1 MTQKE
6 KEGGIRAYPPLMT
19 TFLNSKHGAKFG
31 KLRFYESL
39 RKYIS
44 YLIIGWTILHFKNTI
59 MNELSDEV
67 YVEFNVFRT
76 LMLNWI
82 FT

>member
-1 MTQKE
+1 M
-6 KEGGIRAYPPLMT
+6 I
-19 TFLNSKHGAKFG
+19 TFLNSKHGLKFG
-31 KLRFYESL
+31 KLHFCESL
-39 RKYIS
+39 CKDIGYS
-44 YLIIGWTILHFKNTI
+44 IIGWTVLHFKNTI

-67 YVEFNVFRT
+67 YVDFNVFHK